1 MHEAR
6 SAGSN
11 ARLLYPLNLHH
22 GSHTQN
28 ALNDEV
34 LGYLVNNLN
43 FLKDVLQYVL
53 NDRTLSLSQGT
64 TRTLKSLWTKVH

>member
-1 MHEAR
+1 MHKAR
-6 SAGSN
+6 SAGSY

-34 LGYLVNNLN
+34 LGYLINNLN
-43 FLKDVLQYVL
+43 FL
-53 NDRTLSLSQGT
+53 
-64 TRTLKSLWTKVH
+64 

>member
-22 GSHTQN
+22 GPHTQN

-43 FLKDVLQYVL
+43 FLYLNFLKDVL
-53 NDRTLSLSQGT
+53 
-64 TRTLKSLWTKVH
+64 